1 MLGMKFKFYVILFI
15 ILIISP
21 SPGKEKNLS
30 AAKAGMAD
38 QIIATVGTHQILINQ
53 FAERYSRYLFYSGV
67 KDNIAVRQSIL
78 NNMVN
83 EILLRYYD
91 NNENILNNPEYK
103 KESEWTKN
111 QTLLAF
117 LKDREIYANISVSE
131 EELRDAF
138 IKINKKIAA
147 RHLYSETEE
156 EADNLYELLK
166 IGVDFNYLAGQTFT
180 DSVLKNNG
188 GYLGYFSWG
197 DMDPAFEEAAYSM
210 RVGEISKPVKTE
222 YGFSIIKI
230 EDILS
235 NPLLT
240 ENQFLNKKQQLIRL
254 IKIWKKKPAESEYLN
269 KIIELDK
276 ISFDDAALNKLF
288 SGFLAGDSNS
298 LEESE
303 KIRSSLNPDTK
314 CAEFDGRIYTMS
326 DITEWIQE
334 LPSSYNDRIKNIE
347 DLKSVIKG
355 FIVQGKLLNIAE
367 EKGYD
372 KNPEV
377 LEASAKMGSNLFLKY
392 KKEFII
398 DGCEISDSEALEY
411 YRKNLDLFSSEK
423 ELNVQEIILQDQ
435 DSAQFIMRRLRNG
448 EDFGKLANAY
458 SFRKWSS
465 ENGGE
470 MGFAPVSKY
479 GMLKDTL
486 WNSEIGSL
494 IGPLKVQ
501 DYYGIFKVLGKTDR
515 KPFEFDEVKE
525 KTISAVKLESRSLIM
540 ESYLKEIQK
549 KVTVEINNQLLK
561 SYTIA
566 S

>member
-1 MLGMKFKFYVILFI
+1 MKFKFIVILLI
-15 ILIISP
+15 ILIISS
-21 SPGKEKNLS
+21 SPGKEKNLPAGLS
-30 AAKAGMAD
+30 TDKAG

-53 FAERYSRYLFYSGV
+53 FADRYSRYLFYSGV
-67 KDNIAVRQSIL
+67 KDNIAARQSIL
-78 NNMVN
+78 SNMVN

-91 NNENILNNPEYK
+91 NNENIINNPEYK

-117 LKDREIYANISVSE
+117 LKDREIYANISASE

-166 IGVDFNYLAGQTFT
+166 IGVDFNYLAGQIFT

-210 RVGEISKPVKTE
+210 KVGEISKPVKTE

-240 ENQFLNKKQQLIRL
+240 ENQFLNKKQQLTRL
-254 IKIWKKKPAESEYLN
+254 IKIWKKKPAETEYLN

-276 ISFDDAALNKLF
+276 ISFDDAALDKLF
-288 SGFLAGDSNS
+288 SGFLAGGSNS
-298 LEESE
+298 PEESE
-303 KIRSSLNPDTK
+303 KIKSSLSPEAK
-314 CAEFDGRIYTMS
+314 CAEFDGRIYRVS
-326 DITEWIQE
+326 DIAEWIQE
-334 LPSSYNDRIKNIE
+334 LPSSYNERIKSVEN
-347 DLKSVIKG
+347 LKSAIKG
-355 FIVQGKLLNIAE
+355 FIIQEKLLKIAE

-372 KNPEV
+372 ENPEV

-398 DGCEISDSEALEY
+398 DSYEISDSEALEF

-435 DSAQFIMRRLRNG
+435 DSAQFMMRRLRNG
-448 EDFGKLANAY
+448 EDFGKLAKAY
-458 SFRKWSS
+458 SYRKWSS

-501 DYYGIFKVLGKTDR
+501 DYYGIFKVLGKTDK
-515 KPFEFDEVKE
+515 KPFEFNEVKE
-525 KTISAVKLESRSLIM
+525 KAVSAVRLESRSRIM
-540 ESYLKEIQK
+540 EGYLKEIQK
-549 KVTVEINNQLLK
+549 KVIVEIDNQLLK

>member
-1 MLGMKFKFYVILFI
+1 MKFKFTIILLA
-15 ILIISP
+15 ILIITS

-30 AAKAGMAD
+30 ADKAGKAD
-38 QIIATVGTHQILINQ
+38 QIIATVGTHLILINQ
-53 FAERYSRYLFYSGV
+53 FAERYSNYLTYSGV
-67 KDNIAVRQSIL
+67 KDNIAARQSIL
-78 NNMVN
+78 SNMVN

-103 KESEWTKN
+103 KESEWTKKH
-111 QTLLAF
+111 TLLAF

-138 IKINKKIAA
+138 VKVNKKIAA
-147 RHLYSETEE
+147 RHLYAETED

-166 IGVDFNYLAGQTFT
+166 IGVDFNYLARHTFT
-180 DSVLKNNG
+180 DSILKNNG
-188 GYLGYFSWG
+188 GYLGYFSWD

-210 RVGEISKPVKTE
+210 KVGEISKPVKTE

-254 IKIWKKKPAESEYLN
+254 IKIRKKKPAETEYIN
-269 KIIELDK
+269 KIVEPEK
-276 ISFDDAALNKLF
+276 IFFDDETLNKLY
-288 SGFLAGDSNS
+288 SEFLAGGLNS
-298 LEESE
+298 PEEPE
-303 KIRSSLNPDTK
+303 KIKSSLNPGAK
-314 CAEFDGRIYTMS
+314 CAEFDRKIYTVS
-326 DITEWIQE
+326 DITEWIRK
-334 LPSSYNDRIKNIE
+334 LPSSYNNRIRNIE
-347 DLKSVIKG
+347 NLKSAVKG
-355 FIVQGKLLNIAE
+355 FIIQEKLIKIAE

-377 LEASAKMGSNLFLKY
+377 IETTAKMCDNLFLKY
-392 KKEFII
+392 KKKSLI
-398 DGCEISDSEALEY
+398 DTYEVSDSEALEF

-423 ELNVQEIILQDQ
+423 ELNLQEIILQDR
-435 DSAQFIMRRLRNG
+435 DSAQSIMRRLRDG
-448 EDFGKLANAY
+448 EDFGKLAKAY

-465 ENGGE
+465 ENNGE

-494 IGPLKVQ
+494 VGPLQVH
-501 DYYGIFKVLGKTDR
+501 DFYGIFKVLGKIDK
-515 KPFEFDEVKE
+515 KPFEFKEVKE
-525 KTISAVKLESRSLIM
+525 KAAAAVRLEKRITITESH
-540 ESYLKEIQK
+540 LKEIQK
-549 KVTVEINNQLLK
+549 KVKVEINNQLLR
-561 SYTIA
+561 SFTIA

>member
-1 MLGMKFKFYVILFI
+1 MLGMKFKFNVILLI
-15 ILIISP
+15 ILIISS

-30 AAKAGMAD
+30 AAKAD

-78 NNMVN
+78 KNMVN

-91 NNENILNNPEYK
+91 NNEDILNNPEYK
-103 KESEWTKN
+103 KESEWTIN

-117 LKDREIYANISVSE
+117 LKDREIYADISVSE

-138 IKINKKIAA
+138 IKVNKKIAA
-147 RHLYSETEE
+147 RHLYAETEE

-197 DMDPAFEEAAYSM
+197 DMDPAFEDAAYSM
-210 RVGEISKPVKTE
+210 KVGEISKPVKTE

-254 IKIWKKKPAESEYLN
+254 IKIWKKKPAEIEYLK

-276 ISFDDAALNKLF
+276 ISFDDAALNKFF
-288 SGFLAGDSNS
+288 SGFSAGGLNS
-298 LEESE
+298 PEESE
-303 KIRSSLNPDTK
+303 KIKSSLNPDAK
-314 CAEFDGRIYTMS
+314 CAEFDGKIYTVS
-326 DITEWIQE
+326 DIMEWIQE

-347 DLKSVIKG
+347 DLKSVVKG
-355 FIVQGKLLNIAE
+355 FIIQEKLLKIAE
-367 EKGYD
+367 EKGYA

-392 KKEFII
+392 KKKSII
-398 DGCEISDSEALEY
+398 DGCEISDSEALEF

-435 DSAQFIMRRLRNG
+435 DSAQFIMRRLKNG
-448 EDFGKLANAY
+448 EDFGKLAKAY
-458 SFRKWSS
+458 SFRNWSS

-501 DYYGIFKVLGKTDR
+501 DYYGIFKVLGKVDK

-525 KTISAVKLESRSLIM
+525 KTVSAVKLEKRSRIM

-549 KVTVEINNQLLK
+549 KVIVEINNQLLK
-561 SYTIA
+561 TYTIT